1 MTFIEKFF
9 SNYVLLAPVA
19 SWLICQFIK
28 LIINLIIEGR
38 FDFRRLFGDGGMPS
52 GHSATVTCLAIM
64 CGYTAGIDS
73 VAFALSMI
81 FAAVVM
87 HDATGVRREAGKQAA
102 SIKEL
107 ASAVNKMFVEK
118 DREIR
123 TEKLKVLVGHTPLQV
138 LFGAGVGATV
148 ATVSILIIHFL
159 IN

>member
-1 MTFIEKFF
+1 MARNSIPRPPYTPPRSTMLIQDGILVAHIWIFNEAAMATIETQYATAQQIAARLGCSRATAYRIIKRHKKRYWLCDLRPNVTEKCI
-9 SNYVLLAPVA
+9 SVLP
-19 SWLICQFIK
+19 
-28 LIINLIIEGR
+28 
-38 FDFRRLFGDGGMPS
+38 
-52 GHSATVTCLAIM
+52 
-64 CGYTAGIDS
+64 
-73 VAFALSMI
+73 
-81 FAAVVM
+81 
-87 HDATGVRREAGKQAA
+87 
-102 SIKEL
+102 IKEL